1 MTSLRTWGL
10 TCLAPLWEGISGV
23 VLTSSTQPESAT
35 AVQTHVTTKYIN
47 VTTKYDVFTNLRL
60 DVIDGGFGPGP
71 IMCGLDGLVHTRRP
85 QLSWTRLAEEGDDD
99 EVDGEDDQVAHNT
112 DGDLQARE
120 ENK

>member
-1 MTSLRTWGL
+1 MG
-10 TCLAPLWEGISGV
+10 
-23 VLTSSTQPESAT
+23 
-35 AVQTHVTTKYIN
+35 
-47 VTTKYDVFTNLRL
+47 
-60 DVIDGGFGPGP
+60 
-71 IMCGLDGLVHTRRP
+71 GLDGLVHTRRP